1 MVRVEEGEEEKVRL
15 LDSPEPD
22 RKELLLCCCSVFK
35 NETIK
40 FLTKWNSLWNKV
52 SHSLKS
58 QMFQILLENIPI
70 MTFLYRFP

>member
-1 MVRVEEGEEEKVRL
+1 MNSILNDMFHTDTESIGWGFEQTASAFQPPAKVEVEEGEEEQVRL

-40 FLTKWNSLWNKV
+40 FLTK
-52 SHSLKS
+52 
-58 QMFQILLENIPI
+58 
-70 MTFLYRFP
+70 